1 MPRKQPLELHSTLFT
16 GFLRKG
22 IRVVVGTLSAL
33 ILLVVNMAGQT
44 TSGTILGTVFDSSG
58 AVVASAKITVVN
70 LGTDQA
76 RTEDTNSSGVYM
88 AQELVAVTHRAR
100 GEGVDFKSFVDT
112 GLTLESQTMLR
123 VNAKLVVGKAGGGA
137 NETIEVRGTAPVI
150 TTETGTVTAQVEK
163 RA

>member
-44 TSGTILGTVFDSSG
+44 TSGTILGTGFDSSG

-76 RTEDTNSSGVYM
+76 RTEVTNSSGDYIV
-88 AQELVAVTHRAR
+88 QDLVAGTYQVRVEAV
-100 GEGVDFKSFVDT
+100 GFKTFVDT

-123 VNAKLVVGKAGGGA
+123 VNAKLVV
-137 NETIEVRGTAPVI
+137 V
-150 TTETGTVTAQVEK
+150 
-163 RA
+163 